1 MTTTVYFDLDGT
13 LLEYTTP
20 FDDLLAGVLSED
32 PSPEL
37 AEYFSDQVLEGI
49 TEIEPDPYERAFEA
63 ACDRYGV
70 SGDPPSLA
78 ADYVA
83 LEASST
89 TIDPAVR
96 RLLESVADRH
106 RTGILTNGDGPMQ
119 WRKIEE
125 HGLDEIVDEVIVSN
139 DLGARKPDPEIFEEA
154 KARLPADAYLYV
166 GDTYE
171 HDIVPAREQGF
182 ETVYVGDEERP
193 EASVAA
199 SGTDALASLLLPL
212 LETTDDR

>member
-13 LLEYTTP
+13 LLKYTMP
-20 FDDLLAGVLSED
+20 FDDQFASVISEE
-32 PSPEL
+32 ST
-37 AEYFSDQVLEGI
+37 AEMAAQFSDQVLDGI
-49 TEIEPDPYERAFEA
+49 TGIKPDPYERAFEEV
-63 ACDRYGV
+63 CDRYDL
-70 SGDPPSLA
+70 SSDPSSLA
-78 ADYVA
+78 TEYIQTQA
-83 LEASST
+83 ASM
-89 TIDPAVR
+89 TIDPSVG
-96 RLLESVADRH
+96 RLLETVADRH

-154 KARLPADAYLYV
+154 KARLPADAYIYI

-171 HDIVPAREQGF
+171 HDIVPARERGF

-193 EASVAA
+193 EATVAA
-199 SGTDALASLLLPL
+199 SGPDALASLLLPL